1 MTLDLREVIG
11 VPGQSVSFEYE
22 PDINTVV
29 FDSII
34 GIKDIPHVTGTVQNR
49 AGVLVFEAELEA
61 SVICSCSRCLTQ
73 FTKDISRAIR
83 AFLSVNK
90 TAEEDPEYYY
100 IEDAALNPDVIIS
113 TELLLD
119 LEQRQL
125 CREDCKGL
133 CLKCGADLNEG
144 ECGCKP
150 EIDPRLAA
158 LGQLLDS
165 SGDAD

>member
-11 VPGQSVSFEYE
+11 VPGISVNFEYE

-34 GIKDIPHVTGTVQNR
+34 GIDDVPYVMGKVQNR
-49 AGVLVFEAELEA
+49 AGMLVFEAELEA
-61 SVICSCSRCLTQ
+61 TVICSCARCLTQ
-73 FTKDISRAIR
+73 FTRDISRKITAN
-83 AFLSVNK
+83 LS
-90 TAEEDPEYYY
+90 ESEDADDNPGYYY
-100 IEDAALNPDVIIS
+100 IEGAALNPDDIIS

-125 CREDCKGL
+125 CKEDCKGL
-133 CLKCGADLNEG
+133 CLRCGADLNEG
-144 ECGCKP
+144 DCDCKP
-150 EIDPRLAA
+150 EVDPRLEV
-158 LGQLLDS
+158 LGRLLDD

>member
-11 VPGQSVSFEYE
+11 VPGLSLGFEFE
-22 PDINTVV
+22 PDINTLV

-34 GIKDIPHVTGTVQNR
+34 GIDDVPYVTGKIQNR
-49 AGVLVFEAELEA
+49 TGLLSFEAELEA
-61 SVICSCSRCLTQ
+61 SVICICARCLTR
-73 FTKDISRAIR
+73 FTRDISRTIKVD
-83 AFLSVNK
+83 LSEN
-90 TAEEDPEYYY
+90 EEAGDDPGCYY
-100 IEDAALNPDVIIS
+100 IEGAALDPNDIIS

-133 CLKCGADLNEG
+133 CMQCGADLNEG
-144 ECGCKP
+144 ECDCKP
-150 EIDPRLAA
+150 EVDPRLAA
-158 LGQLLDS
+158 LSQLLDD

>member
-11 VPGQSVSFEYE
+11 VPGQTLNFEFE
-22 PDINTVV
+22 PDINTLV

-34 GIKDIPHVTGTVQNR
+34 GIDDAPYVTGRIHNR
-49 AGVLVFEAELEA
+49 AGMLTFEAELEA
-61 SVICSCSRCLTQ
+61 SVICICARCLTQ
-73 FTKDISRAIR
+73 FTRDISRKIKTN
-83 AFLSVNK
+83 LS
-90 TAEEDPEYYY
+90 ED
-100 IEDAALNPDVIIS
+100 EDAGDDPGCYFIEGASLDPNEIIS

-133 CLKCGADLNEG
+133 CLSCGADLNEG
-144 ECGCKP
+144 ECDCKP
-150 EIDPRLAA
+150 EVDPRLAV
-158 LGQLLDS
+158 LGRLLDD